1 MKYIVV
7 LSVCLFAAS
16 VIAQDAK
23 IPKHEGSAELQ
34 KIKGLVG
41 TWVGEMDHGQGP
53 QKVQIV
59 YRVTA
64 AGSAVM
70 ETFNPGTPME
80 MVTMYHDQ
88 EGKLTMTHYC
98 MLGNQPKMRLVNASD
113 KQLALDLV
121 KESVIKKDEPHMN
134 ALTID
139 FLGADSIRHT
149 WGCCQG
155 GDKITNMSVEF
166 KRKVTAK

>member
-1 MKYIVV
+1 MNYATV
-7 LSVCLFAAS
+7 LSVCLLAAP
-16 VIAQDAK
+16 VIAQDTDV
-23 IPKHEGSAELQ
+23 PKHEGSKELQ
-34 KIKGLVG
+34 KIKTLVG
-41 TWVGEMDHGQGP
+41 TWVGEMDLGKGP
-53 QKVQIV
+53 QKVRIV

-88 EGKLTMTHYC
+88 KGKLAMTHYC
-98 MLGNQPKMRLVNASD
+98 MLGNQPRMRLVNSSD
-113 KQLALDLV
+113 KQLVLDLV
-121 KESVIKKDEPHMN
+121 KESDINKDEPHMN

-139 FLGADSIRHT
+139 FLAADRIKHT

-155 GDKITNMSVEF
+155 GDKINNMSVEF
-166 KRKVTAK
+166 KRKK

>member
-1 MKYIVV
+1 MKYVAA

-16 VIAQDAK
+16 VIAQDSA
-23 IPKHEGSAELQ
+23 IPKHEGSKELQ
-34 KIKGLVG
+34 KIKSLVG

-59 YRVTA
+59 YCVTA

-80 MVTMYHDQ
+80 MVTMYHD
-88 EGKLTMTHYC
+88 EKGKLAMTHYC
-98 MLGNQPKMRLVNASD
+98 MLGNQPKMRLINASD
-113 KQLALDLV
+113 KQLALDLAE
-121 KESVIKKDEPHMN
+121 ESDIDKDAPHMN

-139 FLGADSIRHT
+139 FLAADSIRHT

-166 KRKVTAK
+166 KRKETAK

>member
-1 MKYIVV
+1 MKSTIV
-7 LSVCLFAAS
+7 LFVCLFTSSA
-16 VIAQDAK
+16 IAQDTQ
-23 IPKHEGSAELQ
+23 IPKHEGSEELQ
-34 KIKGLVG
+34 QIKGLVG
-41 TWVGEMDHGQGP
+41 IWVGEMDHGQGP

-88 EGKLTMTHYC
+88 KGKLAMTHYC
-98 MLGNQPKMRLVNASD
+98 MLGNQPRMRLVRASD
-113 KQLALDLV
+113 KKLALDLV
-121 KESVIKKDEPHMN
+121 KNSDIKEDEPHMN

-139 FLGADSIRHT
+139 FLDANRIRHT

-166 KRKVTAK
+166 KRKK

>member
-1 MKYIVV
+1 MKYVVV

-23 IPKHEGSAELQ
+23 LPTHEGSEELQ

-64 AGSAVM
+64 AGSAVV

-80 MVTMYHDQ
+80 MVTVYHDQ
-88 EGKLTMTHYC
+88 KGKLAMTHYC
-98 MLGNQPKMRLVNASD
+98 MLGNQPRMKLTDSADNRIS
-113 KQLALDLV
+113 LDLAN
-121 KESVIKKDEPHMN
+121 KKAFGQDEMHMHS
-134 ALTID
+134 LIID
-139 FLGADSIRHT
+139 FVDTDKIRQT
-149 WGCCQG
+149 WALYA
-155 GDKITNMSVEF
+155 GDKEVSAKPMDLT
-166 KRKVTAK
+166 RKPE

>member
-1 MKYIVV
+1 MKSVAL
-7 LSVCLFAAS
+7 LSVCLFASS

-23 IPKHEGSAELQ
+23 LPKHEGSKELQ
-34 KIKGLVG
+34 KIKSLVG
-41 TWVGEMDHGQGP
+41 TWTGEMDMGKGP
-53 QKVQIV
+53 QPVKIV

-80 MVTMYHDQ
+80 MITMYHD
-88 EGKLTMTHYC
+88 ERGKLAMTHYC
-98 MLGNQPKMRLVNASD
+98 MLGNQPKMRLVESSD
-113 KQLALDLV
+113 KKLVLDLV
-121 KESVIKKDEPHMN
+121 KNSAIKKDEPHMN
-134 ALTID
+134 ALTVD
-139 FLGADSIRHT
+139 FLNKDSIKHT

-166 KRKVTAK
+166 KRKK

>member
-1 MKYIVV
+1 MKYAIV
-7 LSVCLFAAS
+7 LSVCLFAPS

-23 IPKHEGSAELQ
+23 LPKHEGSKELQ

-41 TWVGEMDHGQGP
+41 TWVGEMDMGKGP
-53 QKVQIV
+53 QPVKIV

-64 AGSAVM
+64 AGSVVM

-80 MVTMYHDQ
+80 MVTMYHD
-88 EGKLTMTHYC
+88 EKGKLAMTHYC
-98 MLGNQPKMRLVNASD
+98 MLGNQPKMSLVKASD
-113 KQLALDLV
+113 KKFALDLV
-121 KESVIKKDEPHMN
+121 KNSGIKEEEPHMN

-139 FLGADSIRHT
+139 FLAADRIKHT

-166 KRKVTAK
+166 KRKK

>member
-1 MKYIVV
+1 MRSAFV
-7 LSVCLFAAS
+7 LFACLFASS
-16 VIAQDAK
+16 VNAQDAE
-23 IPKHEGSAELQ
+23 IPKHEGSEALQ
-34 KIKGLVG
+34 KLKALVG

-80 MVTMYHDQ
+80 MVTMYHDEQ
-88 EGKLTMTHYC
+88 GKLAMTHYC
-98 MLGNQPKMRLVNASD
+98 MLGNQPKMRLVSATD
-113 KQLALDLV
+113 KKIALDLV
-121 KESVIKKDEPHMN
+121 KNSGIKEDEPHMN

-139 FLGADSIRHT
+139 FLDKSRIKHT

-166 KRKVTAK
+166 KRKK

>member
-1 MKYIVV
+1 MKYAIV

-16 VIAQDAK
+16 VVAQDTEV
-23 IPKHEGSAELQ
+23 PKHEGSKELQ

-41 TWVGEMDHGQGP
+41 SWVGEMDHGKGP
-53 QKVQIV
+53 QPVQIV

-64 AGSAVM
+64 AGSAVV

-88 EGKLTMTHYC
+88 RGKLVMTHYC

-121 KESVIKKDEPHMN
+121 KKSGIKEDEPHMN

-139 FLGADSIRHT
+139 FLDTDRIRHT
-149 WGCCQG
+149 WGCCEG
-155 GDKITNMSVEF
+155 GDKIKNMTVEF
-166 KRKVTAK
+166 KRKK